1 MLCGCALP
9 LVFMDA
15 AEHMSYPVLSD
26 PVMFSVQGAPDDH
39 RREHSADECPRRGVT
54 EDAR

>member
-1 MLCGCALP
+1 MDVLFLWFLWMLLNTCPILC
-9 LVFMDA
+9 
-15 AEHMSYPVLSD
+15 Y